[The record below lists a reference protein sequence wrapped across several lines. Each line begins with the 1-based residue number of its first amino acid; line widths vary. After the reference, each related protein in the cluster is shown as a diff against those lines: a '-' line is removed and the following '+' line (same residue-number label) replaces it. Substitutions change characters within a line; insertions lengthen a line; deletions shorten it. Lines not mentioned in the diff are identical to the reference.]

1 MRLGALFLLHVSG
14 AARSARMEHA
24 AHSHG
29 AALAIY
35 LGGSALP
42 RCLGLARVAGQLHVA
57 EGGLHTLRF
66 RWPKLAVMRG
76 VCDRGDARI
85 HCFGFMQLQRA
96 PPRESALLQSW
107 TPASPSVT
115 WCVPALFAA

>member
-1 MRLGALFLLHVSG
+1 MLVVAEAGRGSDANDSSTHCFGSLQLERAPPKESALLQSWTLALPRVRLGALFLLHVSG

-76 VCDRGDARI
+76 CD
-85 HCFGFMQLQRA
+85 
-96 PPRESALLQSW
+96 
-107 TPASPSVT
+107 
-115 WCVPALFAA
+115 